1 MNQSMRQLV
10 LLMAA
15 GGVILHPMP
24 ADAYIG
30 PGAGFALLSSF
41 LVFFTT
47 LIVALG
53 AVLRWPFQVAWRRLR
68 RRTRTPPSIRRLIIV
83 GFDGQDPRLTNR
95 LLEAGQLPNFAR
107 LAADGCYHA
116 LATTV
121 PAISPVAW
129 SSFATGTNP
138 GRHNIFDFIDRDPRT
153 YLPLL
158 SSTALRAASRVLRVG
173 RWRLPLERGTIRLL
187 RKSKPFWT
195 TLGEHDIW
203 STILRV
209 PITFPPEPFYGA
221 QLSAMAAPDLL
232 GTQGTFM
239 LYSTRVE
246 LGQSTDGA
254 IRRPL
259 RFTGAVAETTIAGPA
274 NTFVEGAPAIEIPL
288 RIERP
293 PHADGAEATAHVTI
307 GGARRHLRVGQLS
320 DHITLRFRATPG
332 PAIHGT
338 CRMLVTEMSQH
349 FSLYLTPINIDPE
362 KPAMPISHPSYYA
375 TYLANK
381 IGQFA
386 TLGLAEDTWALND
399 GVIGEGAFLQQAYG
413 IQAERERMFFAA
425 LDKLRTGSLVC
436 VFDATD
442 RIQHMFWRYLD
453 AGHPAAPDEPSP
465 HHDAIDELYRHNDE
479 FLGRLR
485 ARLTEGDVL
494 MVISDH
500 GFASFR
506 RGVNLNRWLQAEG
519 YLTLKTG
526 ADGRG
531 EWMRDVDWTQTRAYA
546 LGLAGL
552 YLNLS
557 GRERGGIVA
566 PGQPAADLKNEI
578 AGKLTG
584 LIDPDAGGVAITKV
598 FDTARVYRGPYVAN
612 APDLVIGYNAGY
624 RASWQGATGV
634 VAGPVFVDNDRPWSG
649 DHCVDPDLVPG
660 VFFCNRPI
668 SRADPALID
677 IAPTALHLFGI
688 ERPAHM
694 EGQSLL

>member
-1 MNQSMRQLV
+1 MRQLV
-10 LLMAA
+10 LLLAA
-15 GGVILHPMP
+15 GSVILYPAP

-47 LIVALG
+47 LIVAIG
-53 AVLRWPFQVAWRRLR
+53 AVLRWPFKVAWRLLR
-68 RRTRTPPSIRRLIIV
+68 RGQRTQPSIRRLVVI
-83 GFDGQDPRLTNR
+83 GFDGQDPQVTNR

-107 LAADGCYHA
+107 LAADGCYHT
-116 LATTV
+116 LRTTV

-158 SSTALRAASRVLRVG
+158 SSTSMRRATRVLRLG
-173 RWRLPLERGTIRLL
+173 RWRVPLERSAIRLL

-239 LYSTRVE
+239 LYSTRVDE
-246 LGQSTDGA
+246 TPSSDGA

-259 RFTGAVAETTIAGPA
+259 RFTGEVAETTIKGPA
-274 NTFVEGAPAIEIPL
+274 NTFVEGEPAIEIPL
-288 RIERP
+288 RIERQ
-293 PHADGAEATAHVTI
+293 PHGHEAPVTAQVTI
-307 GGARRHLRVGQLS
+307 DGARRQLKVGQLS
-320 DHITLRFRATPG
+320 DHITLNFRTIPG
-332 PAIHGT
+332 FTIRGT
-338 CRMLVTEMSQH
+338 CRMLVTEMDQH
-349 FSLYLTPINIDPE
+349 FSLYLTPINIDPD

-375 TYLANK
+375 TYLAQK
-381 IGQFA
+381 IGPFA

-399 GVIGEGAFLQQAYG
+399 GVIDERTFLQQAYD
-413 IQAERERMFFAA
+413 IQSERERMFFAS

-453 AGHPAAPDEPSP
+453 TGHPAAPNESSP
-465 HHDAIDELYRHNDE
+465 HHDAIEKLYRHNDE
-479 FLGRLR
+479 FLGRVR
-485 ARLTEGDVL
+485 ARLTDEDVL

-519 YLTLKTG
+519 YLTLKAG
-526 ADGRG
+526 ADGLG
-531 EWMRDVDWTQTRAYA
+531 EWLRDVDWTRTRAYS

-557 GRERGGIVA
+557 GRERSGTVA
-566 PGQPAADLKNEI
+566 PGRPAADLKDEI
-578 AGKLTG
+578 IDKLRGLVDPETGK
-584 LIDPDAGGVAITKV
+584 VAINRV
-598 FDTARVYRGPYVAN
+598 FDAARVYSGPYLAN
-612 APDLVIGYNAGY
+612 APDLVVGYNAGY
-624 RASWQGATGV
+624 RVSWEGATGV
-634 VAGPVFVDNDRPWSG
+634 VAGLVFGDNTRAWSG
-649 DHCVDPDLVPG
+649 DHCIDPDLVPG
-660 VFFCNRPI
+660 VLFCNRRI
-668 SRADPALID
+668 THENPALID

-694 EGQSLL
+694 EGHSLL